1 MHQAPLNLQARSE
14 PRDVVGEVPTGGPGP
29 TRLQAA
35 ALLTLAAV
43 LALHAPQVHAD
54 QPLWELGLGLGAVRL
69 PHYRGSEQNHDLLL
83 PVPYGVYRGKIF
95 RATREGARAVLLDSE
110 RFDFDIS
117 VAATAPTRSSDNRA
131 RTGMPDLPATLELGP
146 NFNLTAARGANW
158 KLDLRLPVRGVVA
171 LQSRPREQGWTF
183 GPVLNLDLE
192 HAGWNLGLQ
201 GGPVFGSRRHHAALY
216 GVDAVYA
223 TAARPAYQAPG
234 GAGGWQLTT
243 GASRRLGDWW
253 LGGFVRLDRVGGAAF
268 EASPLVQRRSH
279 ASFGLAFS
287 RVFAVSAERVAVDD

>member
-1 MHQAPLNLQARSE
+1 MSAPWKS
-14 PRDVVGEVPTGGPGP
+14 
-29 TRLQAA
+29 AA
-35 ALLTLAAV
+35 W
-43 LALHAPQVHAD
+43 LALAVALALPAPHAHAD
-54 QPLWELGLGLGAVRL
+54 QPLWELGLGVGALRL
-69 PHYRGSEQNHDLLL
+69 PHYRGSDQNHDLLL

-146 NFNLTAARGANW
+146 NFNLTAARGAHW
-158 KLDLRLPVRGVVA
+158 KLDLRLPVRGVLA

-183 GPVLNLDLE
+183 SPVINLDLQ

-216 GVDAVYA
+216 GVDPLYA

-268 EASPLVQRRSH
+268 EASPLVLRRQH
-279 ASFGLAFS
+279 VSFGLAFS